1 MDEDGFVYVV
11 DRIKD
16 MIITGGENVYSTE
29 VENCE
34 PAWNKGSDSV
44 LMQFRIRVALP
55 WGESAPCNKHF
66 AAPIWCRP
74 DLLWRVRSAISR
86 RLLSLSGHH
95 KVLVLVLRA
104 GLFRAAFIA
113 ITGVGS
119 GTFRYQGG
127 RSNS

>member
-1 MDEDGFVYVV
+1 MQQALRRSNLVPAGFVV
-11 DRIKD
+11 
-16 MIITGGENVYSTE
+16 
-29 VENCE
+29 
-34 PAWNKGSDSV
+34 
-44 LMQFRIRVALP
+44 
-55 WGESAPCNKHF
+55 ESAFCD
-66 AAPIWCRP
+66 IETT
-74 DLLWRVRSAISR
+74 VIT
-86 RLLSLSGHH
+86 SGHH